1 VQLGADTI
9 ENITLSKTS
18 PNLAFQVYEIYFFM
32 DGMDKYD
39 IEADARSVE
48 SHGDCKTDFYHGLFV
63 RYLGLRKFTQKDRR
77 LSVFMTM

>member
-1 VQLGADTI
+1 
-9 ENITLSKTS
+9 
-18 PNLAFQVYEIYFFM
+18 M

-77 LSVFMTM
+77 PSVFMTM